1 MKTKEELNDIVD
13 KIVEYELAAQNAA
26 TDAERDQYLCCIT
39 KIMLDPDVLST
50 MDVLDDVI
58 LKKLSELNG

>member
-1 MKTKEELNDIVD
+1 MKTKEELDDIVD
-13 KIVEYELAAQNAA
+13 KIVEYELAAQRAT

-39 KIMLDPDVLST
+39 KIMLEPDVLSN

-58 LKKLSELNG
+58 LKRLSELNA

>member
-26 TDAERDQYLCCIT
+26 TDAERDQYLCYIT
-39 KIMLDPDVLST
+39 KIMLDPDVLSN

-58 LKKLSELNG
+58 LKRLSDLNG